1 MKLASRFLSVFSIM
15 VALFLAGVQHSTA
28 DPGPAHRHRLP
39 RPVKLGS
46 SGGNVNDQ
54 TSQFCC
60 SGTLGAVVQD
70 AQGKK
75 YVLSNNHVLGMNN
88 KAHVGD
94 VISQPGNIDVGCF
107 PKQTDT
113 VALLTKFQ
121 KTLFGANTNNKID
134 ASIAEVLPNM
144 VSPTGFIIDVK
155 SPGQPADAQVGM
167 KVKKS
172 GRTSGLRRGVIETLN
187 LTVRVQIPNQCGSSA
202 HKIARYIDQIGI
214 VDAPGGTPPP
224 FIASGDS
231 GSLLVKDVANCPAT
245 IGLLFAGDDAGNA
258 VANRIQNVLTI
269 LGGGMKMVGCAP
281 PPAGPIAEDASALT
295 MFHPAML
302 HAASIQSR
310 YQDALFSVPG
320 VIGVGIGFARPG
332 SRELALIVYT
342 ERGTQA
348 AKATNMLPMQ
358 LEGMPIRKKVT
369 GPFVAF

>member
-1 MKLASRFLSVFSIM
+1 MKLRSWFLGVLFLT
-15 VALFLAGVQHSTA
+15 VALFLAGVQYSAA
-28 DPGPAHRHRLP
+28 DQGPAHRHRLA

-60 SGTLGAVVQD
+60 SGTLGAEVQD

-75 YVLSNNHVLGMNN
+75 YILSNNHVMAMNN
-88 KAHVGD
+88 KGHVGD
-94 VISQPGNIDVGCF
+94 AISQPGNIDVGCF
-107 PKQTDT
+107 PKETDT
-113 VALLTKFQ
+113 VALLSKFQ
-121 KTLFGANTNNKID
+121 KTNFGANTKNKID

-155 SPGQPADAQVGM
+155 SPGQPDEAQVGM

-214 VDAPGGTPPP
+214 VDGAGGTPPP
-224 FIASGDS
+224 FIAGGDS
-231 GSLLVKDVANCPAT
+231 GSLLVKDVANCPST

-258 VANRIQNVLTI
+258 VANRIQNVLTSF
-269 LGGGMKMVGCAP
+269 GGLKMVGCAP
-281 PPAGPIAEDASALT
+281 PPAGPMTEDANALT

-302 HAASIQSR
+302 HAASIQDR

-348 AKATNMLPMQ
+348 AKASNMLPIQ
-358 LEGMPIRKKVT
+358 LEGLPIRKKVT